1 LREGGLTVAKLMSD
15 ALKYEIARQLGV
27 EGTVQ
32 REGWGSVSS
41 KNCGRIVQQAIEMAE
56 NSLKGK

>member
-1 LREGGLTVAKLMSD
+1 VAKMMSD
-15 ALKYEIARQLGV
+15 ALKNEIARQLGV

-41 KNCGRIVQQAIEMAE
+41 RNCGRIVQQAIEMAE